1 MLSRKKNKTK
11 LIFTFEDVKEGD
23 KEGDKEGFYLSSDV
37 EGELRAEY
45 IISAY
50 EFIEKQL
57 KKAGILDKG
66 YGKNRRG

>member
-11 LIFTFEDVKEGD
+11 LIFTFEDT

-57 KKAGILDKG
+57 KKAGIIGKG

>member
-11 LIFTFEDVKEGD
+11 LIFTFEDTKKED
-23 KEGDKEGFYLSSDV
+23 EEGFYLSSDV
-37 EGELRAEY
+37 EGELRVEY
-45 IISAY
+45 ILAAY

-57 KKAGILDKG
+57 KKAGILGKG

>member
-11 LIFTFEDVKEGD
+11 LIFTFEDTK
-23 KEGDKEGFYLSSDV
+23 KGDKEGFYLSSDV

-45 IISAY
+45 ILSAY

-57 KKAGILDKG
+57 KKAGILGKG

>member
-11 LIFTFEDVKEGD
+11 LIFTFEDT

-57 KKAGILDKG
+57 KKAGIIGKG
-66 YGKNRRG
+66 YGTNRRG

>member
-11 LIFTFEDVKEGD
+11 LIFTFEDT

-37 EGELRAEY
+37 EGELCAGY
-45 IISAY
+45 ILAAY

-57 KKAGILDKG
+57 KKAGILGKG

>member
-11 LIFTFEDVKEGD
+11 LIFTFEDC

-45 IISAY
+45 ILSAY

-57 KKAGILDKG
+57 KKAGIIGKG

>member
-11 LIFTFEDVKEGD
+11 LIFTFEDA

-45 IISAY
+45 ILSAY

-57 KKAGILDKG
+57 KKAGILGKG

>member
-11 LIFTFEDVKEGD
+11 LIFTFEDTKEGD
-23 KEGDKEGFYLSSDV
+23 TEGFYLSSDV
-37 EGELRAEY
+37 EGEIREEY
-45 IISAY
+45 ILAAY

-57 KKAGILDKG
+57 KKAGIIGKG

>member
-11 LIFTFEDVKEGD
+11 LIFTFEDA

-45 IISAY
+45 ILSAY

-57 KKAGILDKG
+57 KKAGIIGEG

>member
-11 LIFTFEDVKEGD
+11 LIFTFEDTK
-23 KEGDKEGFYLSSDV
+23 KGDKEGFYLSSNV
-37 EGELRAEY
+37 EGELRAEH

-50 EFIEKQL
+50 NFIEKQL
-57 KKAGILDKG
+57 KKAGILGKG

>member
-11 LIFTFEDVKEGD
+11 LIFTFEDT
-23 KEGDKEGFYLSSDV
+23 KEGDKEGFYLSSNV

-57 KKAGILDKG
+57 KKAGILGKD

>member
-11 LIFTFEDVKEGD
+11 LIFTFEDC
-23 KEGDKEGFYLSSDV
+23 KEGFYLSSDV

-50 EFIEKQL
+50 KFIEKQL
-57 KKAGILDKG
+57 KKAGIIGKG